1 MHKQLKRF
9 YAEKDFIPRFETKV
23 PIDEIDNEGLNA
35 GYIGIKTRIDRG
47 KDTISESTKM
57 LIKMGANCDLADR

>member
-1 MHKQLKRF
+1 MHLMMRRPVKELFNYLIVEQ
-9 YAEKDFIPRFETKV
+9 KV

-35 GYIGIKTRIDRG
+35 VYIGIKTRIDRG
-47 KDTISESTKM
+47 RDTISESTKM

>member
-1 MHKQLKRF
+1 MMRRPVKELFNYLIVEQ
-9 YAEKDFIPRFETKV
+9 KV

-35 GYIGIKTRIDRG
+35 VYIGIKTRIDRG

>member
-1 MHKQLKRF
+1 MMRRPVKELFNYLIVEQ
-9 YAEKDFIPRFETKV
+9 KV

-35 GYIGIKTRIDRG
+35 VYIGIKTRIDRG
-47 KDTISESTKM
+47 RDTISESTKM

>member
-1 MHKQLKRF
+1 VEQ
-9 YAEKDFIPRFETKV
+9 KV

-35 GYIGIKTRIDRG
+35 VYIGIKSRIDRG
-47 KDTISESTKM
+47 RDTISESTKM

>member
-1 MHKQLKRF
+1 MRRPVKELFNYLIVEQ
-9 YAEKDFIPRFETKV
+9 KV

-35 GYIGIKTRIDRG
+35 VYIGIKTRIDRG

>member
-1 MHKQLKRF
+1 MMRRPVKELFNYLIVEQ
-9 YAEKDFIPRFETKV
+9 KV

-35 GYIGIKTRIDRG
+35 VYIGIKTRIERG